1 MFTDKFYEVISKEG
15 VAPIVT
21 WAKDDAHVSAT
32 WNSYLNVTED
42 GKLLVPAAWMNK
54 TEANIAINDRVKM
67 VFGSKEVMGKNSMGA
82 GFMVE
87 GTARFLDSGKEF
99 DMMKAK
105 FPWLTRVLEISPK
118 TVTQT
123 L

>member
-1 MFTDKFYEVISKEG
+1 MLTEKFYEVLSKEG

-21 WAKDDAHVSAT
+21 WANNDAHASAT
-32 WNSYLNVTED
+32 WNSYVNVTKD
-42 GKLLVPAAWMNK
+42 GRLLIPAAWMNK
-54 TEANIAINDRVKM
+54 TESNIAVNDKVKM
-67 VFGSKEVMGKNSMGA
+67 IFGSKEVMGKNSMGA

-87 GTARFLDSGKEF
+87 GTAEFLDGGKEF
-99 DMMKAK
+99 DMMKEK
-105 FPWLTRVLEISPK
+105 FPWLTRVLKITPV